1 MTQKLNEYILTIQDN
16 FTKYSLVIPLPNF
29 LASAIADALLKK
41 FICNFGSPR
50 AILTDKG
57 INFLSNLIRTLAKI
71 FTIRQLKTTVFHPE
85 SNGSLER
92 SHVLAEYL
100 KQFVSKNSEYDDWM
114 ELATFSYDTSI
125 YKGSRE
131 LVSDKLDKQP
141 SSEPLP
147 EHEKLETY
155 DDDLIK
161 LITRLQEIRAI
172 AGDNLITAKERLKKY
187 YDINISPRNFNVDEE
202 LFL

>member
-16 FTKYSLVIPLPNF
+16 FTKYSLAIPLPNF